1 MGAVHGWPAY
11 VLAETVSAFLQ
22 LQQTLETQF
31 GISIGIAEYGGFRVL
46 EDLEEILA
54 FRSSEFEKAVA
65 AGEISASTD
74 INAWRPIA
82 PYGHSFHNYGAAF
95 DIRVK
100 AGGGAGYT
108 DEQVFAIAGTFA
120 PALGLR
126 WGGTFPN
133 PDDDHFELNV
143 SLAQARSMF
152 ASEFSSM
159 AATVAGDVAQF
170 DLSGIDA
177 DTAADDSGESALEL
191 ALEEQQNGVLWIV
204 AGAAIVSLLAVWLT
218 RNPVR

>member
-11 VLAETVSAFLQ
+11 VLAETDNAFLQ
-22 LQQTLETQF
+22 LQSTLESQF

-46 EDLEEILA
+46 EDLETILA
-54 FRSSEFEKAVA
+54 YRSSEFEAAVA
-65 AGEISASTD
+65 AGEISAGTD

-100 AGGGAGYT
+100 PGGGNGYT
-108 DEQVFAIAGTFA
+108 DEQVFSIAGRFA
-120 PALGLR
+120 PSLGLR
-126 WGGTFPN
+126 WGGNFPN
-133 PDDDHFELNV
+133 PDTDHFELDV
-143 SLAQARSMF
+143 SLAQARAMF

-170 DLSGIDA
+170 DFSGIDA
-177 DTAADDSGESALEL
+177 DTPADDSGESALEL
-191 ALEEQQNGVLWIV
+191 GLEEQQNRVLWIV
-204 AGAAIVSLLAVWLT
+204 AGAAVASLLAVWLT
-218 RNPVR
+218 RNPIR